1 MTKVLKR
8 YPLNFIIAVI
18 IIVFL
23 LLIALIPAPYDPE
36 LQDLSAR
43 FLKPSW
49 SLLRESHFLG
59 TDFLGRDL
67 LSRIMA
73 GIRISFFIAFAGTII
88 GAIIGTLLG
97 YLCAKFKG
105 VFAEV
110 IMMLV
115 DIQASL
121 PFMIVAIALVS
132 IFSNS
137 FLVIVILLGFA
148 GWEKY
153 ARLTR
158 ALSLSALNEGYAV
171 SLKTVGS
178 SSKRTFF
185 KHILPNIASPL
196 IVNMTLNFPGTM
208 ISESSLSFLG
218 LGIQPPFISLG
229 RLLGEGRVYLLTSW
243 WIAIIPGLVIFISTL
258 AVTIIGDWTRDALL
272 D

>member
-1 MTKVLKR
+1 MKKLLKK
-8 YPLNFIIAVI
+8 YPLNFFIAMAI
-18 IIVFL
+18 IIFL
-23 LLIALIPAPYDPE
+23 LVVAILPSPYDPE

-43 FLKPSW
+43 FLSPSW
-49 SLLRESHFLG
+49 SLLKGSHFLG

-88 GAIIGTLLG
+88 GAVIGTLLG
-97 YLCAKFKG
+97 YLCAKYKG
-105 VFAEV
+105 LFDEI

-121 PFMIVAIALVS
+121 PFMIIAIALVS
-132 IFSNS
+132 VFSNS

-178 SSKRTFF
+178 SSRRTFF
-185 KHILPNIASPL
+185 RHILPNISSPL

-218 LGIQPPFISLG
+218 LGIQPPYISLG

-243 WIAIIPGLVIFISTL
+243 WIAIIPGLIIFISTL
-258 AVTIIGDWTRDALL
+258 AVTIIGDCTRDALL